1 MNKHLQQIINE
12 YKSYGGDFLPLLTW
26 HLEHGIVVCDND
38 SFVVGH
44 HSIDSDPERPVKFD
58 KCNTLF
64 VTFCSGDMIKA
75 LTKFKDDF
83 QFISFQRD
91 FKNSS
96 RIRVYSMDKFYNKLT
111 RK

>member
-1 MNKHLQQIINE
+1 MNLHLQQTINE
-12 YKSYGGDFLPLLTW
+12 YKSNGIDFLPFLTW
-26 HLEHGIVVCDND
+26 HLEHGVVVCDND
-38 SFVVGH
+38 SFVVCYY
-44 HSIDSDPERPVKFD
+44 SIDSDPECAVVFD
-58 KCNTLF
+58 QCNTLF
-64 VTFCSGDMIKA
+64 VTYCSGNMLKA

-96 RIRVYSMDKFYNKLT
+96 RVRVYSMDKFYNKLT